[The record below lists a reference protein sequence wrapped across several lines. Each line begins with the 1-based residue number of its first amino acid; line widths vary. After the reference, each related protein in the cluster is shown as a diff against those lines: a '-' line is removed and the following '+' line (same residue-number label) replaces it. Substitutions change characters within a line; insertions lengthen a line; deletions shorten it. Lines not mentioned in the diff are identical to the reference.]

1 MAPLKVC
8 SRPEDPAYHWLEA
21 RGFDFAK
28 PRDDDYLAINDDARL
43 DSLAVRVTPAANGT
57 DKLATK
63 SNGMLS
69 VEVMRDGVLVCQVDR
84 TGYTTSR
91 QRWEV
96 DLYGSAACTNALP
109 RAGSLDGLLVRVGIR
124 PETGAKCTSW
134 GLFQYMCTPEIRD
147 INFGLEMPKIDSIQ
161 LVATSTS
168 ADDHMAAQ
176 VTVNETAGIGTGVH
190 IDGEVFL
197 PSISLD
203 VMWDGPASAEPL
215 VHGPLVLNA
224 LGSEVDAG
232 AEAGIICCSPL
243 SDEVVLTASVDGVD
257 GTVLGVAR
265 ARIEDAKKPLAS
277 TVVMSWDL
285 CSRAGCPEIDPG

>member
-1 MAPLKVC
+1 
-8 SRPEDPAYHWLEA
+8 
-21 RGFDFAK
+21 
-28 PRDDDYLAINDDARL
+28 
-43 DSLAVRVTPAANGT
+43 
-57 DKLATK
+57 
-63 SNGMLS
+63 
-69 VEVMRDGVLVCQVDR
+69 
-84 TGYTTSR
+84 
-91 QRWEV
+91 
-96 DLYGSAACTNALP
+96 
-109 RAGSLDGLLVRVGIR
+109 
-124 PETGAKCTSW
+124 
-134 GLFQYMCTPEIRD
+134 
-147 INFGLEMPKIDSIQ
+147 
-161 LVATSTS
+161 
-168 ADDHMAAQ
+168 MAAQ